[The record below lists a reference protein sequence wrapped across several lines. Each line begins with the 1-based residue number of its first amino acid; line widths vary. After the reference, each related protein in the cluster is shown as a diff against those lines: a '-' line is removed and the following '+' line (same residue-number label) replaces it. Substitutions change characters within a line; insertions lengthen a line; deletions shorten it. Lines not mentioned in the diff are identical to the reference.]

1 MIRLLWWLV
10 LGLIGWAVWRSWRHG
25 SRDIKARQAQPSAPP
40 VPPARQVRD
49 QLMVACAHCGVHL
62 PRDEALAD
70 PGGQLYCSAPH
81 RDAGTRLPPR

>member
-10 LGLIGWAVWRSWRHG
+10 LGLIGWAAWRNWRRG
-25 SRDIKARQAQPSAPP
+25 PRDAETPLAPPSTPP

-49 QLMVACAHCGVHL
+49 QMMVACARCGVHL

-70 PGGQLYCSAPH
+70 AGGQLYCSAAH
-81 RDAGTRLPPR
+81 RDAGTQLPRR